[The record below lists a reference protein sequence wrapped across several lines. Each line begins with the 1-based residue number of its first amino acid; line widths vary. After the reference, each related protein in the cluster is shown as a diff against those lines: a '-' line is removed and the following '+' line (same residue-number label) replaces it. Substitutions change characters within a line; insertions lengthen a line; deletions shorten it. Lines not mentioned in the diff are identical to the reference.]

1 MKTNK
6 FSALQLNKK
15 SIAKLN
21 DGQLTSVKGGNR
33 GNQLE
38 ADCTNGGITCST
50 AGSTVIIKD
59 QVS

>member
-15 SIAKLN
+15 SIARLN

-38 ADCTNGGITCST
+38 
-50 AGSTVIIKD
+50 
-59 QVS
+59 